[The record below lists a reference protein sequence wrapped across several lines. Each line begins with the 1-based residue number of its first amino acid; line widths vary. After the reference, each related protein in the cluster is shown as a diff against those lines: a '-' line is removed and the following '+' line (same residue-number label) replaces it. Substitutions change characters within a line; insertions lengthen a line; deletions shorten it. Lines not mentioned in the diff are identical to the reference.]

1 MMNKLDKKWQLKIIC
16 LLMAIVLW
24 FFIINEQNP
33 MSEGSYTVPIVVEN
47 LDSQYITSNV
57 PKTVYVRLSGPR
69 NTIINVGPS
78 DIKAYIDLSDA
89 QEGEMS
95 APVRIEIPAGT
106 ELKKQSMTSADI
118 MVDVYTVREL
128 ALTPHLVGQTK
139 NDIFV
144 SSLKVVPEKVVI
156 SGARRLVKQ
165 VEQAVVE
172 IPIEDRIDDFSIM
185 APIRLVAAD
194 GSRVEGGLTVLYP
207 ENQVMPIFDASREYL
222 KRGTPCIVFGG
233 EEYGTGSSRDWA
245 AKGTK
250 LLGISAVIV
259 KSFERIHRS
268 NLVGMGVLPLEFIN
282 GDGTAE
288 LGITGRET
296 FDILGLEHLRPQ
308 GTVEL
313 VIHREDG
320 SSTRVPLKV
329 RVDTPVELT
338 YLKANGILPFMLA
351 RIAEHA

>member
-89 QEGEMS
+89 QEGEMN

-128 ALTPHLVGQTK
+128 ALMPHLVGQTK

-194 GSRVEGGLTVLYP
+194 GSRVEGLEMTPWQSNIRISIGHNAVTKDIPVYVTTEGDVSPSVSLKEIKINPDTVAVKGDANILKNLSRIDLPPIDISGLKQDKKWKIIVSP
-207 ENQVMPIFDASREYL
+207 VNGVIFEPDTIE
-222 KRGTPCIVFGG
+222 V
-233 EEYGTGSSRDWA
+233 
-245 AKGTK
+245 
-250 LLGISAVIV
+250 AV
-259 KSFERIHRS
+259 
-268 NLVGMGVLPLEFIN
+268 
-282 GDGTAE
+282 D
-288 LGITGRET
+288 
-296 FDILGLEHLRPQ
+296 
-308 GTVEL
+308 VE
-313 VIHREDG
+313 
-320 SSTRVPLKV
+320 
-329 RVDTPVELT
+329 
-338 YLKANGILPFMLA
+338 
-351 RIAEHA
+351 

>member
-194 GSRVEGGLTVLYP
+194 GSRIEGLEMTPWQSNIRISIGHNAVTKDIPVYVTTEGDVSPSVSLKEIKINPDTVAVKGDANILKNLSRIDLPPIDISGLKQDKKWKIIVSP
-207 ENQVMPIFDASREYL
+207 VNGVIFDPDTIE
-222 KRGTPCIVFGG
+222 V
-233 EEYGTGSSRDWA
+233 
-245 AKGTK
+245 
-250 LLGISAVIV
+250 AV
-259 KSFERIHRS
+259 
-268 NLVGMGVLPLEFIN
+268 
-282 GDGTAE
+282 D
-288 LGITGRET
+288 
-296 FDILGLEHLRPQ
+296 
-308 GTVEL
+308 VE
-313 VIHREDG
+313 
-320 SSTRVPLKV
+320 
-329 RVDTPVELT
+329 
-338 YLKANGILPFMLA
+338 
-351 RIAEHA
+351 

>member
-165 VEQAVVE
+165 VELAVVE

-194 GSRVEGGLTVLYP
+194 GSRVEGLEMTPWQSNIRISIGHNAVTKDIPVYVTTEGDVSPSVSLKEIKINPNTVAVKGDANILKNLSRIDLPPIDISGLKQDKKWKIIVSP
-207 ENQVMPIFDASREYL
+207 VNGVIFEPDTIE
-222 KRGTPCIVFGG
+222 V
-233 EEYGTGSSRDWA
+233 
-245 AKGTK
+245 
-250 LLGISAVIV
+250 AV
-259 KSFERIHRS
+259 
-268 NLVGMGVLPLEFIN
+268 
-282 GDGTAE
+282 D
-288 LGITGRET
+288 
-296 FDILGLEHLRPQ
+296 
-308 GTVEL
+308 VE
-313 VIHREDG
+313 
-320 SSTRVPLKV
+320 
-329 RVDTPVELT
+329 
-338 YLKANGILPFMLA
+338 
-351 RIAEHA
+351 

>member
-165 VEQAVVE
+165 VELAVVE

-194 GSRVEGGLTVLYP
+194 GSRVEGLAMTPWQSNIRISIGHNAVTKDIPVYVTTEGDVSPSVSLKEIKINPNTVAVKGDANILKNLSRIDLPPIDISGLKQDKKWKIIVSP
-207 ENQVMPIFDASREYL
+207 VNGVIFEPDTIE
-222 KRGTPCIVFGG
+222 V
-233 EEYGTGSSRDWA
+233 
-245 AKGTK
+245 
-250 LLGISAVIV
+250 AV
-259 KSFERIHRS
+259 
-268 NLVGMGVLPLEFIN
+268 
-282 GDGTAE
+282 D
-288 LGITGRET
+288 
-296 FDILGLEHLRPQ
+296 
-308 GTVEL
+308 VE
-313 VIHREDG
+313 
-320 SSTRVPLKV
+320 
-329 RVDTPVELT
+329 
-338 YLKANGILPFMLA
+338 
-351 RIAEHA
+351 

>member
-1 MMNKLDKKWQLKIIC
+1 MMNKLDKKWQIKIIC

-194 GSRVEGGLTVLYP
+194 GSRVEGLEMTPWQSNIRISIGHNAVTKDIPVYVTTEGDVSPSVSLKEIKINPDTVAVKGDANILKNLSRIDLPPIDISGLKQDKKWKIIVSP
-207 ENQVMPIFDASREYL
+207 VNGVIFEPDTIE
-222 KRGTPCIVFGG
+222 V
-233 EEYGTGSSRDWA
+233 
-245 AKGTK
+245 
-250 LLGISAVIV
+250 AV
-259 KSFERIHRS
+259 
-268 NLVGMGVLPLEFIN
+268 
-282 GDGTAE
+282 D
-288 LGITGRET
+288 
-296 FDILGLEHLRPQ
+296 
-308 GTVEL
+308 VE
-313 VIHREDG
+313 
-320 SSTRVPLKV
+320 
-329 RVDTPVELT
+329 
-338 YLKANGILPFMLA
+338 
-351 RIAEHA
+351 

>member
-194 GSRVEGGLTVLYP
+194 GSRVEGLEMTPWQSNIRISIGHNAVTKDIPVYVTTEGDVSSSISLKEIKINPDTVAVKGDANILKNLSRIDLPPIDISGLKQDKKWKIIVSP
-207 ENQVMPIFDASREYL
+207 VNGVIFEPDTIE
-222 KRGTPCIVFGG
+222 V
-233 EEYGTGSSRDWA
+233 
-245 AKGTK
+245 
-250 LLGISAVIV
+250 AV
-259 KSFERIHRS
+259 
-268 NLVGMGVLPLEFIN
+268 
-282 GDGTAE
+282 D
-288 LGITGRET
+288 
-296 FDILGLEHLRPQ
+296 
-308 GTVEL
+308 VE
-313 VIHREDG
+313 
-320 SSTRVPLKV
+320 
-329 RVDTPVELT
+329 
-338 YLKANGILPFMLA
+338 
-351 RIAEHA
+351 

>member
-1 MMNKLDKKWQLKIIC
+1 MMKLDKKWQLKIIC

-194 GSRVEGGLTVLYP
+194 GSRVEGLEMTPWQSNIRISIGHNAVTKDIPVYVTTEGDVSPSVSLKEIKINPDTVAVKGDANILKNLSRIDLPPIDISGLKQDKKWKIIVSP
-207 ENQVMPIFDASREYL
+207 VNGVIFEPDTIE
-222 KRGTPCIVFGG
+222 V
-233 EEYGTGSSRDWA
+233 
-245 AKGTK
+245 
-250 LLGISAVIV
+250 AV
-259 KSFERIHRS
+259 
-268 NLVGMGVLPLEFIN
+268 
-282 GDGTAE
+282 D
-288 LGITGRET
+288 
-296 FDILGLEHLRPQ
+296 
-308 GTVEL
+308 VE
-313 VIHREDG
+313 
-320 SSTRVPLKV
+320 
-329 RVDTPVELT
+329 
-338 YLKANGILPFMLA
+338 
-351 RIAEHA
+351 

>member
-194 GSRVEGGLTVLYP
+194 GSRIE
-207 ENQVMPIFDASREYL
+207 
-222 KRGTPCIVFGG
+222 
-233 EEYGTGSSRDWA
+233 
-245 AKGTK
+245 
-250 LLGISAVIV
+250 
-259 KSFERIHRS
+259 
-268 NLVGMGVLPLEFIN
+268 
-282 GDGTAE
+282 
-288 LGITGRET
+288 
-296 FDILGLEHLRPQ
+296 GLEMTPWQSNIRISIGHNAVTKDIPVYVTTEGDVSPSVSLKEIKINPD
-308 GTVEL
+308 TVAVKGDANIL
-313 VIHREDG
+313 KNLSRIDLPPIDISGLKQDKKWKIIVSPVNGVIFEPD
-320 SSTRVPLKV
+320 TIEVA
-329 RVDTPVELT
+329 VDVE
-338 YLKANGILPFMLA
+338 
-351 RIAEHA
+351 

>member
-1 MMNKLDKKWQLKIIC
+1 MNKLDKKWQLKIIC

-194 GSRVEGGLTVLYP
+194 GSRIE
-207 ENQVMPIFDASREYL
+207 
-222 KRGTPCIVFGG
+222 
-233 EEYGTGSSRDWA
+233 
-245 AKGTK
+245 
-250 LLGISAVIV
+250 
-259 KSFERIHRS
+259 
-268 NLVGMGVLPLEFIN
+268 
-282 GDGTAE
+282 
-288 LGITGRET
+288 
-296 FDILGLEHLRPQ
+296 GLEMTPWQSNIRISIGHNAVTKDIPVYVTTEGDVSPSVSLKEIKINPD
-308 GTVEL
+308 TVAVKGDANIL
-313 VIHREDG
+313 KNLSRIDLPPIDISGLKQDKKWKIIVSPVNGVIFEPD
-320 SSTRVPLKV
+320 TIEVA
-329 RVDTPVELT
+329 VDVE
-338 YLKANGILPFMLA
+338 
-351 RIAEHA
+351 

>member
-128 ALTPHLVGQTK
+128 ALTPHLVGQTN

-194 GSRVEGGLTVLYP
+194 GSRVEGLEMTPWQSNIRISIGHNAVTKDIPVYVTTEGDVSSSVSLKEIKINPNTVAVKGDANILKNLSRIDLPPIDISGLKQDKKWKIIVSP
-207 ENQVMPIFDASREYL
+207 VNGVIFEPDTIE
-222 KRGTPCIVFGG
+222 V
-233 EEYGTGSSRDWA
+233 
-245 AKGTK
+245 
-250 LLGISAVIV
+250 AV
-259 KSFERIHRS
+259 
-268 NLVGMGVLPLEFIN
+268 
-282 GDGTAE
+282 D
-288 LGITGRET
+288 
-296 FDILGLEHLRPQ
+296 
-308 GTVEL
+308 VE
-313 VIHREDG
+313 
-320 SSTRVPLKV
+320 
-329 RVDTPVELT
+329 
-338 YLKANGILPFMLA
+338 
-351 RIAEHA
+351 

>member
-1 MMNKLDKKWQLKIIC
+1 MMNRLDKKWQLKIIC

-194 GSRVEGGLTVLYP
+194 GSRIE
-207 ENQVMPIFDASREYL
+207 
-222 KRGTPCIVFGG
+222 
-233 EEYGTGSSRDWA
+233 
-245 AKGTK
+245 
-250 LLGISAVIV
+250 
-259 KSFERIHRS
+259 
-268 NLVGMGVLPLEFIN
+268 
-282 GDGTAE
+282 
-288 LGITGRET
+288 
-296 FDILGLEHLRPQ
+296 GLEMTPWQSNIRISIGHNAVTKDIPVYVTTEGDVSPSVSLKEIKINPD
-308 GTVEL
+308 TVAVKGDANIL
-313 VIHREDG
+313 KNLSRIDLPPIDISGLKQDKKWKIIVSPVNGVIFEPD
-320 SSTRVPLKV
+320 TIEVA
-329 RVDTPVELT
+329 VDVE
-338 YLKANGILPFMLA
+338 
-351 RIAEHA
+351 

>member
-156 SGARRLVKQ
+156 SGARRRVKQ

-194 GSRVEGGLTVLYP
+194 GSRVEGLEMTPWQSNIRISIGHNAVTKDIPVYVTTEGDVSSSVSLKEIKINPNTVAVKGDANILKNLSRIDLPPIDISGLKQDKKWKIIVSP
-207 ENQVMPIFDASREYL
+207 VNGVIFEPDTIE
-222 KRGTPCIVFGG
+222 V
-233 EEYGTGSSRDWA
+233 
-245 AKGTK
+245 
-250 LLGISAVIV
+250 AV
-259 KSFERIHRS
+259 
-268 NLVGMGVLPLEFIN
+268 
-282 GDGTAE
+282 D
-288 LGITGRET
+288 
-296 FDILGLEHLRPQ
+296 
-308 GTVEL
+308 VE
-313 VIHREDG
+313 
-320 SSTRVPLKV
+320 
-329 RVDTPVELT
+329 
-338 YLKANGILPFMLA
+338 
-351 RIAEHA
+351 

>member
-194 GSRVEGGLTVLYP
+194 GSRVEGLEMTPWQSNIRISIGHNAVTKDIPVYVTTEGDVSPSVSLKEIKINPDTVAVKGDANILKNLSRIDFPPFDFSGLKQDKKWKIIVSP
-207 ENQVMPIFDASREYL
+207 VNGVIFEPDTIE
-222 KRGTPCIVFGG
+222 V
-233 EEYGTGSSRDWA
+233 
-245 AKGTK
+245 
-250 LLGISAVIV
+250 AV
-259 KSFERIHRS
+259 
-268 NLVGMGVLPLEFIN
+268 
-282 GDGTAE
+282 D
-288 LGITGRET
+288 
-296 FDILGLEHLRPQ
+296 
-308 GTVEL
+308 VE
-313 VIHREDG
+313 
-320 SSTRVPLKV
+320 
-329 RVDTPVELT
+329 
-338 YLKANGILPFMLA
+338 
-351 RIAEHA
+351 

>member
-128 ALTPHLVGQTK
+128 ALTPHLAGQTE
-139 NDIFV
+139 NDIYV

-194 GSRVEGGLTVLYP
+194 GSRVEGLEMTPWQSNIRVSIGHNAMTKNIPVYVMTEGEVSPAVSLKEIKMNPDTVAVKGDATILKNLSRIDLPPIDISGLKQDKKWKIIVSP
-207 ENQVMPIFDASREYL
+207 VNGVIFEPDTIE
-222 KRGTPCIVFGG
+222 V
-233 EEYGTGSSRDWA
+233 
-245 AKGTK
+245 
-250 LLGISAVIV
+250 AV
-259 KSFERIHRS
+259 
-268 NLVGMGVLPLEFIN
+268 
-282 GDGTAE
+282 D
-288 LGITGRET
+288 
-296 FDILGLEHLRPQ
+296 
-308 GTVEL
+308 VEQ
-313 VIHREDG
+313 
-320 SSTRVPLKV
+320 
-329 RVDTPVELT
+329 
-338 YLKANGILPFMLA
+338 
-351 RIAEHA
+351 

>member
-194 GSRVEGGLTVLYP
+194 GSRIE
-207 ENQVMPIFDASREYL
+207 
-222 KRGTPCIVFGG
+222 
-233 EEYGTGSSRDWA
+233 
-245 AKGTK
+245 
-250 LLGISAVIV
+250 
-259 KSFERIHRS
+259 
-268 NLVGMGVLPLEFIN
+268 
-282 GDGTAE
+282 
-288 LGITGRET
+288 
-296 FDILGLEHLRPQ
+296 GLEMTPWQSNIRISIGHNAVTKDIPVYVTTEGDVSPFVSLKEIKINPD
-308 GTVEL
+308 TVAVKGDATIL
-313 VIHREDG
+313 KNLSRIDLPPIDISGLKQDKKWKIIVSPVNGVIFEPD
-320 SSTRVPLKV
+320 TIEVA
-329 RVDTPVELT
+329 VDVE
-338 YLKANGILPFMLA
+338 
-351 RIAEHA
+351 

>member
-1 MMNKLDKKWQLKIIC
+1 MMNRLDKKWQLKIIC

-185 APIRLVAAD
+185 APIQLVAAD
-194 GSRVEGGLTVLYP
+194 GSRIE
-207 ENQVMPIFDASREYL
+207 
-222 KRGTPCIVFGG
+222 
-233 EEYGTGSSRDWA
+233 
-245 AKGTK
+245 
-250 LLGISAVIV
+250 
-259 KSFERIHRS
+259 
-268 NLVGMGVLPLEFIN
+268 
-282 GDGTAE
+282 
-288 LGITGRET
+288 
-296 FDILGLEHLRPQ
+296 GLEMTPWQSNIRISIGHNAVTKDIPVYVTTEGDVSPSVSLKEIKINPD
-308 GTVEL
+308 TVAVKGDANIL
-313 VIHREDG
+313 KNLSRIDLPPIDISGLKQDKKWKIIVSPVNGVIFEPD
-320 SSTRVPLKV
+320 TIEVA
-329 RVDTPVELT
+329 VDVE
-338 YLKANGILPFMLA
+338 
-351 RIAEHA
+351 

>member
-1 MMNKLDKKWQLKIIC
+1 M
-16 LLMAIVLW
+16 
-24 FFIINEQNP
+24 
-33 MSEGSYTVPIVVEN
+33 
-47 LDSQYITSNV
+47 
-57 PKTVYVRLSGPR
+57 RLSGPR

-194 GSRVEGGLTVLYP
+194 GSRVEGLEMTPWQSNIRISIGHNAVTKDIPVYVTTEGDVSPSVSLKEIKINPDTVAVKGDANILKNLSRIDLPPIDISGLKQDKKWKIIVSP
-207 ENQVMPIFDASREYL
+207 VNGVIFEPDTIE
-222 KRGTPCIVFGG
+222 V
-233 EEYGTGSSRDWA
+233 
-245 AKGTK
+245 
-250 LLGISAVIV
+250 AV
-259 KSFERIHRS
+259 
-268 NLVGMGVLPLEFIN
+268 
-282 GDGTAE
+282 D
-288 LGITGRET
+288 
-296 FDILGLEHLRPQ
+296 
-308 GTVEL
+308 VE
-313 VIHREDG
+313 
-320 SSTRVPLKV
+320 
-329 RVDTPVELT
+329 
-338 YLKANGILPFMLA
+338 
-351 RIAEHA
+351 

>member
-144 SSLKVVPEKVVI
+144 SSLKVVPAKVVI
-156 SGARRLVKQ
+156 SGTRRLVKQ

-194 GSRVEGGLTVLYP
+194 GSRVEGLEMTPWQSNIRISIGHNAVTKDIPVYVTTEGDVSPSVSLKEIKINPNTVAVKGDANILKNLSRIDLPPIDISGLKQDKKWKIIVSP
-207 ENQVMPIFDASREYL
+207 VNGVIFEPDTIE
-222 KRGTPCIVFGG
+222 V
-233 EEYGTGSSRDWA
+233 
-245 AKGTK
+245 
-250 LLGISAVIV
+250 AV
-259 KSFERIHRS
+259 
-268 NLVGMGVLPLEFIN
+268 
-282 GDGTAE
+282 D
-288 LGITGRET
+288 
-296 FDILGLEHLRPQ
+296 
-308 GTVEL
+308 VE
-313 VIHREDG
+313 
-320 SSTRVPLKV
+320 
-329 RVDTPVELT
+329 
-338 YLKANGILPFMLA
+338 
-351 RIAEHA
+351 

>member
-194 GSRVEGGLTVLYP
+194 GSRVEGLEMTPWQSNIRISIGHNAVTKDIPVYVTTEGDVSSSISLKEIKINPNTVAVKGDANILKNLSRIDLPPIDISGLKQDKKWKIIVSP
-207 ENQVMPIFDASREYL
+207 VNGVIFEPDTIE
-222 KRGTPCIVFGG
+222 V
-233 EEYGTGSSRDWA
+233 
-245 AKGTK
+245 
-250 LLGISAVIV
+250 AV
-259 KSFERIHRS
+259 
-268 NLVGMGVLPLEFIN
+268 
-282 GDGTAE
+282 D
-288 LGITGRET
+288 
-296 FDILGLEHLRPQ
+296 
-308 GTVEL
+308 VE
-313 VIHREDG
+313 
-320 SSTRVPLKV
+320 
-329 RVDTPVELT
+329 
-338 YLKANGILPFMLA
+338 
-351 RIAEHA
+351 

>member
-106 ELKKQSMTSADI
+106 ELKKQSMTSANI

-194 GSRVEGGLTVLYP
+194 GSRIE
-207 ENQVMPIFDASREYL
+207 
-222 KRGTPCIVFGG
+222 
-233 EEYGTGSSRDWA
+233 
-245 AKGTK
+245 
-250 LLGISAVIV
+250 
-259 KSFERIHRS
+259 
-268 NLVGMGVLPLEFIN
+268 
-282 GDGTAE
+282 
-288 LGITGRET
+288 
-296 FDILGLEHLRPQ
+296 GLEMTPWQSNIRISIGHNAVTKDIPVYVTTEGDVSPSVSLKEIKINPD
-308 GTVEL
+308 TVAVKGDANIL
-313 VIHREDG
+313 KNLSRIDLPPIDISGLKQDKKWKIIVSPVNGVIFEPD
-320 SSTRVPLKV
+320 TIEVA
-329 RVDTPVELT
+329 VDVE
-338 YLKANGILPFMLA
+338 
-351 RIAEHA
+351 

>member
-194 GSRVEGGLTVLYP
+194 GSRVEGLEMTPWQSNIRISIGHNAVTKDIPVYVTTEGDVSP
-207 ENQVMPIFDASREYL
+207 SVSL
-222 KRGTPCIVFGG
+222 KEI
-233 EEYGTGSSRDWA
+233 
-245 AKGTK
+245 K
-250 LLGISAVIV
+250 
-259 KSFERIHRS
+259 
-268 NLVGMGVLPLEFIN
+268 
-282 GDGTAE
+282 
-288 LGITGRET
+288 
-296 FDILGLEHLRPQ
+296 Q
-308 GTVEL
+308 
-313 VIHREDG
+313 
-320 SSTRVPLKV
+320 
-329 RVDTPVELT
+329 
-338 YLKANGILPFMLA
+338 
-351 RIAEHA
+351 

>member
-1 MMNKLDKKWQLKIIC
+1 MNKLDKKWQLKIIC

-194 GSRVEGGLTVLYP
+194 GSRVEGLEMTPWQSNIRISIGHNAVTKDIPVYVTTEGDVSPSVSLKEIKINPNTVAVKGDANILKNLSRIDLPPIDISGLKQDKKWKIIVSP
-207 ENQVMPIFDASREYL
+207 VNGVIFEPDTIE
-222 KRGTPCIVFGG
+222 V
-233 EEYGTGSSRDWA
+233 
-245 AKGTK
+245 
-250 LLGISAVIV
+250 AV
-259 KSFERIHRS
+259 
-268 NLVGMGVLPLEFIN
+268 
-282 GDGTAE
+282 D
-288 LGITGRET
+288 
-296 FDILGLEHLRPQ
+296 
-308 GTVEL
+308 VE
-313 VIHREDG
+313 
-320 SSTRVPLKV
+320 
-329 RVDTPVELT
+329 
-338 YLKANGILPFMLA
+338 
-351 RIAEHA
+351 

>member
-194 GSRVEGGLTVLYP
+194 GSRVEGLEMTPWQSNIRISIGHNAVTKDIPVYVTTEGDVSPSVSLKEIKINPDTVAVKGDANILKNLSRIDLPPIDISGLKQDK
-207 ENQVMPIFDASREYL
+207 N
-222 KRGTPCIVFGG
+222 
-233 EEYGTGSSRDWA
+233 W
-245 AKGTK
+245 
-250 LLGISAVIV
+250 
-259 KSFERIHRS
+259 
-268 NLVGMGVLPLEFIN
+268 
-282 GDGTAE
+282 
-288 LGITGRET
+288 
-296 FDILGLEHLRPQ
+296 
-308 GTVEL
+308 
-313 VIHREDG
+313 
-320 SSTRVPLKV
+320 
-329 RVDTPVELT
+329 
-338 YLKANGILPFMLA
+338 
-351 RIAEHA
+351 

>member
-128 ALTPHLVGQTK
+128 ALTPQLVGQTK

-194 GSRVEGGLTVLYP
+194 GSRVEGLEMTPWQSNIRISIGHNAVTKDIPVYVTTEGDVSSSISLKEIKINPNTVAVKGDANILKNLSRIDLPPIDISGLKQDKKWKIIVSP
-207 ENQVMPIFDASREYL
+207 VNGVIFEPDTIE
-222 KRGTPCIVFGG
+222 V
-233 EEYGTGSSRDWA
+233 
-245 AKGTK
+245 
-250 LLGISAVIV
+250 AV
-259 KSFERIHRS
+259 
-268 NLVGMGVLPLEFIN
+268 
-282 GDGTAE
+282 D
-288 LGITGRET
+288 
-296 FDILGLEHLRPQ
+296 
-308 GTVEL
+308 VE
-313 VIHREDG
+313 
-320 SSTRVPLKV
+320 
-329 RVDTPVELT
+329 
-338 YLKANGILPFMLA
+338 
-351 RIAEHA
+351 

>member
-1 MMNKLDKKWQLKIIC
+1 MNKLDKKWQLKIIC

-194 GSRVEGGLTVLYP
+194 GSRVEGLEMTPWQSNIRISIGHNAVTKDIPVYVTTEGDVSSSVSLKEIKINPNTVAVKGDANILKNLSRIDLPPIDISGLKQDKKWKIIVSP
-207 ENQVMPIFDASREYL
+207 VNGVIFEPDTIE
-222 KRGTPCIVFGG
+222 V
-233 EEYGTGSSRDWA
+233 
-245 AKGTK
+245 
-250 LLGISAVIV
+250 AV
-259 KSFERIHRS
+259 
-268 NLVGMGVLPLEFIN
+268 
-282 GDGTAE
+282 D
-288 LGITGRET
+288 
-296 FDILGLEHLRPQ
+296 
-308 GTVEL
+308 VE
-313 VIHREDG
+313 
-320 SSTRVPLKV
+320 
-329 RVDTPVELT
+329 
-338 YLKANGILPFMLA
+338 
-351 RIAEHA
+351 

>member
-57 PKTVYVRLSGPR
+57 PKTVYVCLSGPR

-194 GSRVEGGLTVLYP
+194 GSRIEGLEMTPWQSNIRISIGHNAVTKDIPVYVTTEGDVSPSVSLKEIKINPDTVAVKGDANILKNLSRIDLPPIDISGLKQDKKWKIIVSP
-207 ENQVMPIFDASREYL
+207 VNGVIFDPDTIE
-222 KRGTPCIVFGG
+222 V
-233 EEYGTGSSRDWA
+233 
-245 AKGTK
+245 
-250 LLGISAVIV
+250 AV
-259 KSFERIHRS
+259 
-268 NLVGMGVLPLEFIN
+268 
-282 GDGTAE
+282 D
-288 LGITGRET
+288 
-296 FDILGLEHLRPQ
+296 
-308 GTVEL
+308 VE
-313 VIHREDG
+313 
-320 SSTRVPLKV
+320 
-329 RVDTPVELT
+329 
-338 YLKANGILPFMLA
+338 
-351 RIAEHA
+351 

>member
-194 GSRVEGGLTVLYP
+194 GSRVEGLEMTPWQSNIRISIGHNAVTKDIPVYVTTEGDVSPSISLKEIKINPNTVAVKGDTNILKNLSRIDLPPIDISGLKQDKKWKIIVSP
-207 ENQVMPIFDASREYL
+207 VNGVIFEPDTIE
-222 KRGTPCIVFGG
+222 V
-233 EEYGTGSSRDWA
+233 
-245 AKGTK
+245 
-250 LLGISAVIV
+250 AV
-259 KSFERIHRS
+259 
-268 NLVGMGVLPLEFIN
+268 
-282 GDGTAE
+282 D
-288 LGITGRET
+288 
-296 FDILGLEHLRPQ
+296 
-308 GTVEL
+308 VE
-313 VIHREDG
+313 
-320 SSTRVPLKV
+320 
-329 RVDTPVELT
+329 
-338 YLKANGILPFMLA
+338 
-351 RIAEHA
+351 

>member
-1 MMNKLDKKWQLKIIC
+1 
-16 LLMAIVLW
+16 MAIVLW

-194 GSRVEGGLTVLYP
+194 GSRVEGLEMTPWQSNIRISIGHNAVTKDIPVYVTTEGDVSSSVSLKEIKINPNTVAVKGDANILKNLSRIDLPPIDISGLKQDKKWKIIVSP
-207 ENQVMPIFDASREYL
+207 VNGVIFDPDTIE
-222 KRGTPCIVFGG
+222 V
-233 EEYGTGSSRDWA
+233 
-245 AKGTK
+245 
-250 LLGISAVIV
+250 AV
-259 KSFERIHRS
+259 
-268 NLVGMGVLPLEFIN
+268 
-282 GDGTAE
+282 D
-288 LGITGRET
+288 
-296 FDILGLEHLRPQ
+296 
-308 GTVEL
+308 VE
-313 VIHREDG
+313 
-320 SSTRVPLKV
+320 
-329 RVDTPVELT
+329 
-338 YLKANGILPFMLA
+338 
-351 RIAEHA
+351 

>member
-194 GSRVEGGLTVLYP
+194 GSRIE
-207 ENQVMPIFDASREYL
+207 
-222 KRGTPCIVFGG
+222 
-233 EEYGTGSSRDWA
+233 
-245 AKGTK
+245 
-250 LLGISAVIV
+250 
-259 KSFERIHRS
+259 
-268 NLVGMGVLPLEFIN
+268 
-282 GDGTAE
+282 
-288 LGITGRET
+288 
-296 FDILGLEHLRPQ
+296 GLEMTPWQSNIRISIGHNAVTKDIPVYVTTEGDVSPSVSLKEIKLNPD
-308 GTVEL
+308 TVAVKGDATIL
-313 VIHREDG
+313 KNLSRIDLPPIDISGLKQDKKWKIIVSPVNGVIFEPD
-320 SSTRVPLKV
+320 TIEVA
-329 RVDTPVELT
+329 VDVE
-338 YLKANGILPFMLA
+338 
-351 RIAEHA
+351 

>member
-194 GSRVEGGLTVLYP
+194 GSRIE
-207 ENQVMPIFDASREYL
+207 
-222 KRGTPCIVFGG
+222 
-233 EEYGTGSSRDWA
+233 
-245 AKGTK
+245 
-250 LLGISAVIV
+250 
-259 KSFERIHRS
+259 
-268 NLVGMGVLPLEFIN
+268 
-282 GDGTAE
+282 
-288 LGITGRET
+288 
-296 FDILGLEHLRPQ
+296 GLEMTPWQSNIRISIGHNAVTKDIPVYVTTEGDVSPSVSLKEIKINPD
-308 GTVEL
+308 TVAVKGDATIL
-313 VIHREDG
+313 KNLSRIDLPPIDISGLKQDKKWKIIVSPVNGVIFEPD
-320 SSTRVPLKV
+320 TIEVA
-329 RVDTPVELT
+329 VDVE
-338 YLKANGILPFMLA
+338 
-351 RIAEHA
+351 

>member
-194 GSRVEGGLTVLYP
+194 GSRVEGLEMTPWQSNIRISIGHNAVTKDIPVYVTTEGDVSPSVSLKEIKINPDTVAVKGDANILKNLSRIDLPPIDISGLKQDKKWKIIVSP
-207 ENQVMPIFDASREYL
+207 VNGVIFEPDTIE
-222 KRGTPCIVFGG
+222 V
-233 EEYGTGSSRDWA
+233 
-245 AKGTK
+245 
-250 LLGISAVIV
+250 AV
-259 KSFERIHRS
+259 
-268 NLVGMGVLPLEFIN
+268 
-282 GDGTAE
+282 D
-288 LGITGRET
+288 
-296 FDILGLEHLRPQ
+296 
-308 GTVEL
+308 VE
-313 VIHREDG
+313 
-320 SSTRVPLKV
+320 
-329 RVDTPVELT
+329 
-338 YLKANGILPFMLA
+338 
-351 RIAEHA
+351 